1 MQSGSRVTLR
11 PFERDPEH
19 MLSHRTT
26 ARGLLA
32 ALLLGFAA
40 GVAAAA
46 PKPVPRLV
54 FPLVGP
60 VQYHDDFGEPRGSS
74 RHQGNDLMA
83 PKRTLAVAAEAGKVK
98 FWTSSSR
105 AGCMLYLYGD
115 SGTTYLYVHL
125 NNDLTRANDN
135 RGLNCESGV
144 AFAPGLKSGQHVEAG
159 EWIAY
164 VGDSGDADGGASHL
178 HFEVHPGDGAAVSPY
193 PYLRKARKL
202 LYSTR
207 AGTPVQ
213 LSLTGKLVSV
223 ADGRLQMTVSSLRI
237 LPKGPTITKVNRTV
251 ELDLPDTA
259 TLERLDGT
267 KLSLRRLERLLPKLP
282 IVVWTSP
289 GGTTLGER
297 LGAPGALIGERVV
310 VKDD

>member
-1 MQSGSRVTLR
+1 
-11 PFERDPEH
+11 

-32 ALLLGFAA
+32 ALLLGLAA

-46 PKPVPRLV
+46 EKPVPRLV
-54 FPLVGP
+54 FPVVGS
-60 VQYHDDFGEPRGSS
+60 VQYRDDFGEPRGST

-83 PKRTLAVAAEAGKVK
+83 PKRALAVAAEAGKVK
-98 FWTSSSR
+98 LWTSSSR

-125 NNDLTRANDN
+125 NNDLTKSNDN
-135 RGLNCESGV
+135 RGLNCEAGT
-144 AFAPGLKSGQHVEAG
+144 AFAPGLKSGEHVEAG

-202 LYSTR
+202 LYSAR
-207 AGTPVQ
+207 AGETVQ
-213 LSLTGKLVSV
+213 LSLNGKLVSV
-223 ADGRLQMTVSSLRI
+223 GGGRLQMTVSSLRV
-237 LPKGPTITKVNRTV
+237 LPKGPTIPKVNRTL

-259 TLERLDGT
+259 VFEKLDGK
-267 KLSLRRLERLLPKLP
+267 KLSPARVARLLPSP
-282 IVVWTSP
+282 SIVVWTSP
-289 GGTTLGER
+289 GGTTLGEK

>member
-1 MQSGSRVTLR
+1 
-11 PFERDPEH
+11 

-32 ALLLGFAA
+32 TLLLGLAA
-40 GVAAAA
+40 GAAVAA

-54 FPLVGP
+54 FPVVGA
-60 VQYHDDFGEPRGSS
+60 VQYRDDFGEPRGST

-83 PKRTLAVAAEAGKVK
+83 PKRSLAVAAEAGKVK

-115 SGTTYLYVHL
+115 GGTTYLYIHL
-125 NNDLTRANDN
+125 NNDLTKVNDN
-135 RGLNCESGV
+135 RGLNCDSGV

-202 LYSTR
+202 LYSAR
-207 AGTPVQ
+207 AGTTVQ
-213 LSLTGKLVSV
+213 LSLSGKLVG
-223 ADGRLQMTVSSLRI
+223 AGEGRLQMTVSSLRI
-237 LPKGPTITKVNRTV
+237 LPKGPTIAKVNRT
-251 ELDLPDTA
+251 LDLVLPSTA
-259 TLERLDGT
+259 VVEKLDGT
-267 KLSLRRLERLLPKLP
+267 KLSFARLGRLLPDQQ

-289 GGTTLGER
+289 AGTTLEER

-310 VKDD
+310 VKDR

>member
-1 MQSGSRVTLR
+1 
-11 PFERDPEH
+11 

-32 ALLLGFAA
+32 ALLLGLAA

-46 PKPVPRLV
+46 PKPVPRLM
-54 FPLVGP
+54 FPVVGP
-60 VQYHDDFGEPRGSS
+60 VQYRDDFGEPRGST
-74 RHQGNDLMA
+74 RHQGNDLIA
-83 PKRTLAVAAEAGKVK
+83 PKRALVVAAEAGNVK

-125 NNDLTRANDN
+125 NNDLTKANDN
-135 RGLNCESGV
+135 RGLNCNPGV

-178 HFEVHPGDGAAVSPY
+178 HFEVHPGDGPAVSPY

-202 LYSTR
+202 LYSAR
-207 AGTPVQ
+207 AGEAVQ
-213 LSLTGKLVSV
+213 LSLTGKLVEV
-223 ADGRLQMTVSSLRI
+223 GAGRLKMTVSSLRI
-237 LPKGPTITKVNRTV
+237 VPKGPTIAKVDRAL
-251 ELDLPDTA
+251 ELDLPDSA
-259 TLERLDGT
+259 VLEKLNGT
-267 KLSLRRLERLLPKLP
+267 KLSLARLGRLLPNQP
-282 IVVWTSP
+282 IVVWTAS
-289 GGTTLGER
+289 GGLTLGER
-297 LGAPGALIGERVV
+297 LGAPGALVGERVV
-310 VKDD
+310 VVGDF

>member
-1 MQSGSRVTLR
+1 
-11 PFERDPEH
+11 

-32 ALLLGFAA
+32 ALLLGLAA

-46 PKPVPRLV
+46 EKPVPRLV
-54 FPLVGP
+54 FPVVGS
-60 VQYHDDFGEPRGSS
+60 VQYRDDFGEPRGST

-83 PKRTLAVAAEAGKVK
+83 PKRALAVAAEAGKVK
-98 FWTSSSR
+98 LWTSSSR

-115 SGTTYLYVHL
+115 SGTTYIYVHL
-125 NNDLTRANDN
+125 NNDLTRSNDN
-135 RGLNCESGV
+135 RGLNCEAGT
-144 AFAPGLKSGQHVEAG
+144 AFAPGLKSGEHVEAG

-202 LYSTR
+202 LYSAR
-207 AGTPVQ
+207 AGATVQ
-213 LSLTGKLVSV
+213 LSLSGRLVS
-223 ADGRLQMTVSSLRI
+223 AGDGRLQMTVSSLRI
-237 LPKGPTITKVNRTV
+237 LPKGPTIVKVNRPL
-251 ELDLPDTA
+251 ELDLPNTA
-259 TLERLDGT
+259 VFERLDGT
-267 KLSLRRLERLLPKLP
+267 KLTLARLVRLLPTP
-282 IVVWTSP
+282 SIVVWTSP
-289 GGTTLGER
+289 GGTTLGEK

>member
-1 MQSGSRVTLR
+1 
-11 PFERDPEH
+11 
-19 MLSHRTT
+19 MLSHRRT

-32 ALLLGFAA
+32 TLLLGVAA
-40 GVAAAA
+40 GAAVAA

-54 FPLVGP
+54 FPVVGP

-83 PKRTLAVAAEAGKVK
+83 PKRSLAVAAEAGKVK

-115 SGTTYLYVHL
+115 SGTTYLYIHL
-125 NNDLTRANDN
+125 NNDLTKANDN
-135 RGLNCESGV
+135 RGLNCDSGV

-193 PYLRKARKL
+193 SYLRKARKL
-202 LYSTR
+202 LYSAR
-207 AGTPVQ
+207 AGASVQ
-213 LSLTGKLVSV
+213 LSLTGKLVGSES
-223 ADGRLQMTVSSLRI
+223 GRLQMKVASLRI
-237 LPKGPTITKVNRTV
+237 LPKGPTIPKVNRT
-251 ELDLPDTA
+251 LDLVLLSTA
-259 TLERLDGT
+259 IVEKADGT
-267 KLSLRRLERLLPKLP
+267 KLSLARLGRLLPDQQ
-282 IVVWTSP
+282 IVVWTTP
-289 GGTTLGER
+289 AGTTLDER

-310 VKDD
+310 VQDR

>member
-1 MQSGSRVTLR
+1 
-11 PFERDPEH
+11 

-32 ALLLGFAA
+32 TLLLGVAA
-40 GVAAAA
+40 GAAVAA

-54 FPLVGP
+54 FPVVGP
-60 VQYHDDFGEPRGSS
+60 VQYRDDFGEPRGSS

-83 PKRTLAVAAEAGKVK
+83 PKRSLAVAAEAGKVK

-115 SGTTYLYVHL
+115 SGTTYLYIHL
-125 NNDLTRANDN
+125 NNDLTKANDN
-135 RGLNCESGV
+135 RGLNCDSGV

-164 VGDSGDADGGASHL
+164 VGDSGDADGGAAHL
-178 HFEVHPGDGAAVSPY
+178 HFEVHPGDGGAVSPY
-193 PYLRKARKL
+193 SHLRKARKL
-202 LYSTR
+202 LYSAR
-207 AGTPVQ
+207 AGATVQ
-213 LSLTGKLVSV
+213 LSLTGKLVGAES
-223 ADGRLQMTVSSLRI
+223 GRLQMAVSSLRI
-237 LPKGPTITKVNRTV
+237 LPKGPTIPKVNRT
-251 ELDLPDTA
+251 LDLVLLSTA
-259 TLERLDGT
+259 IVEKADGT
-267 KLSLRRLERLLPKLP
+267 KLSLARLGRLLPDQQ

-289 GGTTLGER
+289 AGTTLDER

-310 VKDD
+310 VKDL